1 MKTYALA
8 ILLPPLLMFIWFAVQ
23 SAWRHVFFT
32 TDADGDVLA
41 GRSNCGQCGC
51 VVPCDLRK
59 TKEGP
64 ER

>member
-1 MKTYALA
+1 
-8 ILLPPLLMFIWFAVQ
+8 MFIWFAVQ
-23 SAWRHVFFT
+23 NAWRHVFFT

-59 TKEGP
+59 TNEGP